1 MAGNT
6 EELAIIVRMRDFATS
21 GFKKLEGAVKR
32 TAGNIFSLR
41 GAFAALGA
49 AYGAAKL
56 VDFVQDVER
65 VDISFAQI
73 AKSIGTTTPEAL
85 EKFRAATKDTVS
97 DLGLMQAA
105 NRAVFLGVGKTDTEI
120 AGLMDTARR
129 LGKVMGR
136 DALEAF
142 QDLSIGI
149 GRQSRLILDNLGI
162 IVKVEDANESYAKAV
177 GKTADSL
184 TDAEKRQ
191 AFYNATMAAATEK
204 LARLG
209 PEVRTL
215 QEAYGQFKTMLANVA
230 AQMARDVTPAFTDF
244 FDYLIDNKAT
254 VITTFAQIAHAAGTA
269 TIWMARILI
278 QAKEL
283 VGIPGDFLTVYKETG
298 NSVLSLAAS
307 FAMAQGKAEGTQQTL
322 DQLQISLDKSVGGME
337 KMATAVRNLSK
348 EMEDGL
354 GIEEIDE
361 GFAAILEHERE
372 LVKVSA
378 KLGEEWNKYLEASER
393 YSDKQQEVDRQ
404 QIATLEA
411 LAQKHLEMYD
421 AATGAEKAFAQ
432 LADEARQM
440 GRIAYQSI
448 IAASDSLAYN
458 LTDGLLAVIDGTKS
472 AKEAFSDMARSILK
486 DLARIAI
493 QQTIMSAIGSAIGG
507 IAGAFAGGGSG
518 VDVNFARGAGASGI
532 SQVIPVSSG
541 FTTGGGFASG
551 GIVYQSGI
559 YPLAERGQAEAVVPL
574 PDNRSIPVRFTDG
587 GSGGGGGGGTVN
599 VYFSQSYVD
608 PKHESQLIA
617 RNRDQLLG
625 IVVEAANTSMGFR
638 QGMRGAA

>member
-378 KLGEEWNKYLEASER
+378 KLGEEWNKYLEASEL